1 MIVKI
6 VQLPAMWMTKLLLS
20 FTVND
25 SAWITQSLNSDLQ
38 RIRNWRF
45 DNCLMLNPDKTKL
58 IVFSSRGMSS
68 KLLDFKLSPLGKDI
82 NPAQSVKDLGV
93 IFYPTLSF
101 DNPISTVV
109 SSCMSKLSQISRIKF
124 VFDKQLLETIKNAL
138 VFSKLYYCSSVWSS
152 TSACNIRKLLYVQN
166 FAARTICN
174 VKKYNHISPVLR
186 NLRWLPVKTQLYCR
200 DATLTF
206 KCMTDQAPEYL
217 TSMYITR
224 GSVSGRITRNFQRL
238 NIPLFKTATGQKTFY
253 YKSVSIWNKLD
264 PSLKLCKSSASF
276 KRALKK
282 SPFE

>member
-1 MIVKI
+1 MI
-6 VQLPAMWMTKLLLS
+6 
-20 FTVND
+20 
-25 SAWITQSLNSDLQ
+25 
-38 RIRNWRF
+38 
-45 DNCLMLNPDKTKL
+45 
-58 IVFSSRGMSS
+58 
-68 KLLDFKLSPLGKDI
+68 
-82 NPAQSVKDLGV
+82 
-93 IFYPTLSF
+93 
-101 DNPISTVV
+101 
-109 SSCMSKLSQISRIKF
+109 
-124 VFDKQLLETIKNAL
+124 NAY
-138 VFSKLYYCSSVWSS
+138 VFSKRYYCSSVWSS

-174 VKKYNHISPVLR
+174 VKKYDHISPVLR

-224 GSVSGRITRNFQRL
+224 GSVSGRIHRNFQRL
-238 NIPLFKTATGQKTFY
+238 NIPLCQTATGQKTFC